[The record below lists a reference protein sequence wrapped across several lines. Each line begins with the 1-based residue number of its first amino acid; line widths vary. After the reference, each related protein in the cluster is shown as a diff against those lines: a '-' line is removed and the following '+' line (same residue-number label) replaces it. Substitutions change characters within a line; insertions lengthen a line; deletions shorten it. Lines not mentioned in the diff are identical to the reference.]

1 MVAFPILQTP
11 PQAVEP
17 SPMVAMKRSRLQEL
31 SVGEYATLDS
41 PKRLAHDTSAWR
53 DLPNPMGAAN
63 WFSLLTMLWMDP
75 LIHLGAKRPL
85 QEQDVWQLCPQ
96 DTAAHLNQTFQSHW
110 GHEVRSQTH
119 PNYARALWRTLQ
131 FKTLWTTALY
141 GLCSALSLLQP
152 VVIKFLL
159 EFLQASPFAD
169 NQPVHTPMGI
179 SSGYVLATLLTVL
192 SFLSVT
198 LQDYGQF
205 LTSNLGVNAKSIV
218 MDCVYLKTLQLSGG
232 AKRAMSSGEIV
243 TLSSVDSERVYQ
255 GYLGGPW
262 VLMAPLTLVVLFVLV
277 GIEMGPVVGL
287 VGGMSMALV
296 LYWGFISSKA
306 VGEVRRQVLTVQAER
321 VKLTSEALQ
330 GVRVVKLYA
339 WESYLERRID
349 AIRSDELR
357 LLRSYQYHRV
367 LNTIVLSIAPVLS
380 LALCLAVYVAQGY
393 QLTTSVAFTTL
404 AYMNVA
410 RMPCSVFSSSVMGV
424 SEAVASCIR
433 IGKFMSLNEV
443 VLSVDPPLQTTPIEA
458 TVQMQRANFS
468 WNIDPSGRQEARE
481 KEGPMTLKDI
491 SLTIAPNTLT
501 IVVGPVGSGKSSLI
515 SALLGEIHQVSG
527 SRLVNGRVAYVNQE
541 AWIQHATLKDNILF
555 TSAFDDVKYDR
566 VVAACQLKADLAVL
580 PDGDQ
585 TEIGERGIN
594 LSGGQKARVSLA
606 RAMYRS
612 HNADLYLL
620 DDPLSALDV
629 HVAGA

>member
-31 SVGEYATLDS
+31 GVGEYATLDS

-53 DLPNPMGAAN
+53 NLPNPMGAAN

-119 PNYARALWRTLQ
+119 PNYTRALWRTLQ

-141 GLCSALSLLQP
+141 GFCSALSLLQP

-468 WNIDPSGRQEARE
+468 WNIDPSGRQEASE
-481 KEGPMTLKDI
+481 IEGPMTLKDI

-515 SALLGEIHQVSG
+515 SALLGEIHQISG
-527 SRLVNGRVAYVNQE
+527 SRLVNGRVAY
-541 AWIQHATLKDNILF
+541 
-555 TSAFDDVKYDR
+555 
-566 VVAACQLKADLAVL
+566 
-580 PDGDQ
+580 
-585 TEIGERGIN
+585 
-594 LSGGQKARVSLA
+594 
-606 RAMYRS
+606 
-612 HNADLYLL
+612 
-620 DDPLSALDV
+620 
-629 HVAGA
+629 

>member
-31 SVGEYATLDS
+31 GVGEYATLDS
-41 PKRLAHDTSAWR
+41 PKRLVHDTSAWR
-53 DLPNPMGAAN
+53 NLPNPMGAAN

-119 PNYARALWRTLQ
+119 PNYTRALWRTLQ

-141 GLCSALSLLQP
+141 GFCSALSLLQP

-218 MDCVYLKTLQLSGG
+218 MDCVYLKTLHLSVG

-277 GIEMGPVVGL
+277 GIAMGPVVGL

-321 VKLTSEALQ
+321 VKLTSEVLQ

-443 VLSVDPPLQTTPIEA
+443 VLSVGSPLQTTPIEA
-458 TVQMQRANFS
+458 TVQMQHANFS
-468 WNIDPSGRQEARE
+468 WNIDPSGRQEASE
-481 KEGPMTLKDI
+481 NEGPMTLKDI
-491 SLTIAPNTLT
+491 SLTIA
-501 IVVGPVGSGKSSLI
+501 
-515 SALLGEIHQVSG
+515 
-527 SRLVNGRVAYVNQE
+527 
-541 AWIQHATLKDNILF
+541 
-555 TSAFDDVKYDR
+555 
-566 VVAACQLKADLAVL
+566 
-580 PDGDQ
+580 
-585 TEIGERGIN
+585 
-594 LSGGQKARVSLA
+594 
-606 RAMYRS
+606 
-612 HNADLYLL
+612 
-620 DDPLSALDV
+620 
-629 HVAGA
+629 